1 MPSKNCIDEFQ
12 KFVLGHR
19 NQLET
24 SGIPQ
29 HFWPTLHWK
38 LQESVFDAGETF
50 QIVRVEEGSDE
61 EDASGGE
68 EPMETAEGGGDKEA
82 AEGGSRSSSVKVV
95 VSRESGL
102 CCQDSEHVYLV
113 DHAWTCRPQQ
123 ARQQLREI
131 PRLLLRMAQLMGLTP
146 PPGYVLG
153 QECPEE
159 LVEAVFKR
167 MWLYNQTYSVTGPL
181 ATTEDSVPVWYVMDE
196 FGSSVQHDSV
206 APSVRC
212 VPFYHLAQREAYS
225 VLFPVRDL
233 ACGDEV
239 TRDYAEGPPCDPLTR
254 SAQLL
259 PWEPCDLTHV
269 DCNPPEPG
277 ADFLRSG
284 RKEESEPDL
293 SVDFPLSSEG
303 RRPLRVYSDYGQV
316 RQCLSHPAFR
326 LVDSEG
332 EADVLWLNYHFKHYR
347 ELSQQSPWK
356 RVNQFPFEHVLT
368 VKDLLALVCRRGG
381 QPAMVDGDTLE
392 SHPPWLPTTYNL
404 QTELPHFVS
413 YFQRRQRRGLDN
425 VWICKPWNLARSLDT
440 HVTDNLSYI
449 LRLPSTG
456 PKVAC
461 KYVSEPV
468 LYPREGVGLV
478 KFDFRYVV
486 LLQSVQ
492 PLRLYAY
499 RHFWLRFANKPF
511 SLSDFDDYEKHFTV
525 MNYTPSGPQQTTC
538 AEFLERFNQ
547 HYSHQPWEKVQAEV
561 FGVLRRVFELAC
573 SRPPP
578 EGLAHSPQSRAL
590 YAVDLMLEWQRP
602 ASASEDNKTGPSE
615 QPPARMQPKL
625 LEVNWAPDCQ
635 RACQFYPDFFN
646 DVFAALFLDEADAH
660 PSFVAL

>member
-12 KFVLGHR
+12 KFVLAHR

-50 QIVRVEEGSDE
+50 QIVQVEECSDD
-61 EDASGGE
+61 EDVSGE
-68 EPMETAEGGGDKEA
+68 EPMETAEGAAEKSA
-82 AEGGSRSSSVKVV
+82 AEGGRSCSVKVV
-95 VSRESGL
+95 VSRENGL

-131 PRLLLRMAQLMGLTP
+131 PRLLMRMAQLMGLP
-146 PPGYVLG
+146 LPPGYVLG
-153 QECPEE
+153 QDCPE
-159 LVEAVFKR
+159 LVDAVFER

-206 APSVRC
+206 SPSVRC
-212 VPFYHLAQREAYS
+212 VPFYQLPQREAYS
-225 VLFPVRDL
+225 ILFPIRDL

-239 TRDYAEGPPCDPLTR
+239 TRDYSEGPPCDPLTR
-254 SAQLL
+254 AAQLL

-277 ADFLRSG
+277 PDFLRSG

-293 SVDFPLSSEG
+293 SSSVVG
-303 RRPLRVYSDYGQV
+303 DVARGRPLRVYSDYGQV
-316 RQCLSHPAFR
+316 RQCLTHPAFE
-326 LVDSEG
+326 LVDQEKD
-332 EADVLWLNYHFKHYR
+332 ADVLWLNYHFKQYR
-347 ELSQQSPWK
+347 ELSQESPGV

-368 VKDLLALVCRRGG
+368 VKDLLALVCRREGR
-381 QPAMVDGDTLE
+381 MVDGDTLHT
-392 SHPPWLPTTYNL
+392 HPPWLPTTYNL

-413 YFQRRQRRGLDN
+413 YFQHRQARGLDN

-440 HVTDNLSYI
+440 HVTDNLHYI

-511 SLSDFDDYEKHFTV
+511 SLADFDDYEKHFTV
-525 MNYTPSGPQQTTC
+525 MNYTPAGPQQTTC
-538 AEFLERFNQ
+538 AEFLERFDQ
-547 HYSHQPWEKVQAEV
+547 HYSHHPWERVQAEV
-561 FGVLRRVFELAC
+561 FRVLRRVFELAC

-578 EGLAHSPQSRAL
+578 EGLGHSPQSRAM
-590 YAVDLMLEWQRP
+590 YAVDLMLEWDRSSSSSSSSGAP
-602 ASASEDNKTGPSE
+602 GSSPEE
-615 QPPARMQPKL
+615 QRMQPKL

-646 DVFAALFLDEADAH
+646 DVFAALFLDEAASS